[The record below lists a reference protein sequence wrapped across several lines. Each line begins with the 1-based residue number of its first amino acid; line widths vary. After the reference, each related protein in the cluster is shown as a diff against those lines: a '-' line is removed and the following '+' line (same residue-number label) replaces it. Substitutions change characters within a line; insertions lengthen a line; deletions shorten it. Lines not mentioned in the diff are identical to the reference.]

1 MKYYWIASTIEIKTQ
16 ATKNTLCAFKMR
28 GREHAPQQCKCRK
41 GVSPDTKNVLSDK
54 RRSLTFD
61 NLRKLVVVYCNNAE

>member
-1 MKYYWIASTIEIKTQ
+1 MKYYWITSTIEMKTASHQ
-16 ATKNTLCAFKMR
+16 EYVCACKDD
-28 GREHAPQQCKCRK
+28 GGWGHA
-41 GVSPDTKNVLSDK
+41 DN